1 MSCRW
6 RGGRRG
12 DPGRTRRKFDFNTGA
27 GARKKASTILAEAP
41 AIRHDAGITSQFYGG
56 DTRPLELPKTLLL
69 PSFTVGE
76 LPALDALVAETGSA
90 CAGGKCEPFLASSS
104 FAGAFGWLLF
114 LVVGGAGAYA
124 LAARP
129 DLLRELLRTVLEFV
143 AAAAKYLSDLRVR

>member
-1 MSCRW
+1 M
-6 RGGRRG
+6 
-12 DPGRTRRKFDFNTGA
+12 
-27 GARKKASTILAEAP
+27 
-41 AIRHDAGITSQFYGG
+41 
-56 DTRPLELPKTLLL
+56 LL

-104 FAGAFGWLLF
+104 FAGAFRWLLF

-129 DLLRELLRTVLEFV
+129 DLLRELLRAVLELV
-143 AAAAKYLSDLRVR
+143 AAGARYLSDLRVR